1 MKQGFYNVGDSK
13 DVVDLQVQGQ
23 LPEWLVGEHYTI
35 GPGVYDVKYT
45 RKIEIEGILQSA
57 TSTFT
62 LGHWF
67 DA

>member
-1 MKQGFYNVGDSK
+1 M
-13 DVVDLQVQGQ
+13 VDGQ
-23 LPEWLVGEHYTI
+23 LPEWLVSEHYTV
-35 GPGVYDVKYT
+35 GPGVYDVRYS
-45 RKIEIEGILQSA
+45 RKIEIDNILQSA